1 MARRKSLIRC
11 FRCRMHLELC
21 VCDVFPRFSLR
32 TKVIPIIH
40 SREYWRP
47 SNTGYLTKLC
57 LENSEIRKKSGLQSF
72 AESAVA
78 PEVGRTNYV
87 LFPAEGATVLSPD
100 LKKAAEAD
108 GKPITLF
115 VPDGSW
121 RQASKMVT
129 RDPVLS
135 QLPKVVVPE
144 WFSPSVYRLRTESR
158 PEGMA
163 TFEAIARAVG
173 SLEGD
178 EVRVAL
184 ERAFRIFTD
193 RILWTRGH
201 QPLSDLLGSLPENI
215 RQRVIS

>member
-1 MARRKSLIRC
+1 
-11 FRCRMHLELC
+11 MHLELC
-21 VCDVFPRFSLR
+21 VCDVFPRYNLK

-47 SNTGYLTKLC
+47 SNTGYLSKLC
-57 LENSEIRKKSGLQSF
+57 LENCNIRKKSGLQSF
-72 AESAVA
+72 AEAAVQ
-78 PEVGRTNYV
+78 PEKGRTNYV
-87 LFPAEGATVLSPD
+87 LFPAPGAIVLSPA
-100 LKKAAEAD
+100 LKEEAEAQ

-135 QLPKVVVPE
+135 SLPKVVVPE
-144 WFSPSVYRLRTESR
+144 CDRASVYRLRSESR

-163 TFEAIARAVG
+163 TFEAIARALG
-173 SLEGD
+173 ALEGE
-178 EVRVAL
+178 EVSAGL

-193 RILWTRGH
+193 RILWTRGY
-201 QPLSDLLGSLPENI
+201 QPVAELSGSLPEI
-215 RQRVIS
+215 VRRRVIY